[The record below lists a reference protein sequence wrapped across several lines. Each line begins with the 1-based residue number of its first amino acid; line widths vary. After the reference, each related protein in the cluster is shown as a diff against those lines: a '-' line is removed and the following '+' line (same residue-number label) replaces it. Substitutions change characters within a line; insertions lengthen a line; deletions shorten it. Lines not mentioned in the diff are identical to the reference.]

1 VNRAL
6 VFCLG
11 VTIGIMAS
19 YLVWHPASS
28 YATPRSAQLVP
39 VPPAALSGAP
49 SGCDARLCA
58 ADPAQLDGAS
68 LNSGIGQRFATDD
81 ERSAIVAAPLIVT
94 GQATWYG
101 TGPGRGHA
109 AAGSE
114 LRTGD
119 WRGRHAE
126 VCHGD
131 RCVRV
136 VLDDWCAC
144 GGARIID
151 LSDEDFARLAPL
163 STGVISVTVTSG
175 SGAPAPVPTA
185 PATDISP

>member
-1 VNRAL
+1 MNRAL

-19 YLVWHPASS
+19 YLVWHPVPS
-28 YATPRSAQLVP
+28 YATPRSAQQVP
-39 VPPAALSGAP
+39 VPSAALTGAP
-49 SGCDARLCA
+49 
-58 ADPAQLDGAS
+58 QGATRDRPWVDQYGGPR
-68 LNSGIGQRFATDD
+68 SGITA
-81 ERSAIVAAPLIVT
+81 AAPQLIT

-119 WRGRHAE
+119 WRGRHVE

-131 RCVRV
+131 RCVGV

-163 STGVISVTVTSG
+163 SAGVISVTVTSG
-175 SGAPAPVPTA
+175 TGAPAPVPTA
-185 PATDISP
+185 PATDVGP

>member
-1 VNRAL
+1 MGASVNRAL

-11 VTIGIMAS
+11 VTIGVMAS
-19 YLVWHPASS
+19 YLVWHPAPS
-28 YATPRSAQLVP
+28 YATPRSAQPVP

-49 SGCDARLCA
+49 PSGSETEGLFTGSTPATRDAGSLPA
-58 ADPAQLDGAS
+58 A
-68 LNSGIGQRFATDD
+68 
-81 ERSAIVAAPLIVT
+81 VPLIT

-119 WRGRHAE
+119 WRGRHVE
-126 VCHGD
+126 VCHGA
-131 RCVRV
+131 RCVEV

-163 STGVISVTVTSG
+163 SAGVISVTVTSG
-175 SGAPAPVPTA
+175 AGAPAPVPTA
-185 PATDISP
+185 PATDVSP

>member
-1 VNRAL
+1 MNRAL

-19 YLVWHPASS
+19 YLVWHPVPS
-28 YATPRSAQLVP
+28 YATPRSAQQVP
-39 VPPAALSGAP
+39 VPSAALTGAP
-49 SGCDARLCA
+49 LVTLDSSDGHACQVDRPPLVSGCID
-58 ADPAQLDGAS
+58 
-68 LNSGIGQRFATDD
+68 T
-81 ERSAIVAAPLIVT
+81 AAPQLVT
-94 GQATWYG
+94 GLATWYG

-119 WRGRHAE
+119 WRGRHVE

-131 RCVRV
+131 RCVGV

-163 STGVISVTVTSG
+163 SAGVISVTVTLG
-175 SGAPAPVPTA
+175 AGAPAPVPTA
-185 PATDISP
+185 PATDLDP

>member
-1 VNRAL
+1 LDVRASDL
-6 VFCLG
+6 
-11 VTIGIMAS
+11 
-19 YLVWHPASS
+19 
-28 YATPRSAQLVP
+28 AT
-39 VPPAALSGAP
+39 
-49 SGCDARLCA
+49 
-58 ADPAQLDGAS
+58 
-68 LNSGIGQRFATDD
+68 T
-81 ERSAIVAAPLIVT
+81 AAPLILT

-119 WRGRHAE
+119 WRGRHVE
-126 VCHGD
+126 VCHAG
-131 RCVRV
+131 RCVGV

-163 STGVISVTVTSG
+163 SAGVISVTVTA
-175 SGAPAPVPTA
+175 GAGVTPVSPVPTA
-185 PATDISP
+185 PATDVDGG